1 MFSWFVG
8 SIWGAKM
15 REKQSGI
22 PIWIKTRFYADFGS
36 VLRVILVVKID
47 EKSSDKSMDF
57 GGIPGETTI

>member
-1 MFSWFVG
+1 MVCG
-8 SIWGAKM
+8 LHLGCKM

-22 PIWIKTRFYADFGS
+22 PILIKTGFYDDFGF

-47 EKSSDKSMDF
+47 EKSSDKSIDF